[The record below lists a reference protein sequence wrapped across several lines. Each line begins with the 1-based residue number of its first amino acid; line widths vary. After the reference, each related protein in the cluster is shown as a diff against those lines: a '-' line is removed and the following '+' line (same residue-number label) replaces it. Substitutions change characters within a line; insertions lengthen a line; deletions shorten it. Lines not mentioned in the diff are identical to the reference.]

1 MTELSHLSPHCLL
14 RILGIF
20 QILQCVTSN
29 DKCNGMS
36 LENKRLGSGDHDYF
50 NFVIIV
56 AFSHPILLA
65 ENSANGLVEAPL
77 K

>member
-14 RILGIF
+14 KILGIF

-36 LENKRLGSGDHDYF
+36 LENKRLGSGDYF

-56 AFSHPILLA
+56 SFSHPILLT